1 MALGGTIKLQGES
14 EYRRALRQITQNL
27 REVSSEMKIVTSTYD
42 KNDTSTDA
50 LTAKSDVLN
59 KRLEEQK
66 SKLKLVSDQYKQYQ
80 NAVKQSADEHTQLG
94 EKLENAKGKLASIEA
109 QCGKT
114 AKNTKIRKRRLMIF
128 KSSMMKAQ
136 RLRTKTRNHCHSLPF
151 R

>member
-1 MALGGTIKLQGES
+1 MALGGAIKLQGES
-14 EYRRALRQITQNL
+14 EYRRALNQITQNL

-109 QCGKT
+109 QSG
-114 AKNTKIRKRRLMIF
+114 KNTKEYEEQKCGI
-128 KSSMMKAQ
+128 
-136 RLRTKTRNHCHSLPF
+136 
-151 R
+151 